1 MSEPFDG
8 LAALADLDTELVA
21 LERSRSSLPARRA
34 LATLGESLA
43 EIERARE
50 LLEPERAPLVVA
62 LEALEVEVSQLAERT
77 AQVEARLSSATGA
90 ARELEAMHV
99 EVGHLADRLSALE
112 DQELELLESLEPL
125 EQRLIELAAE
135 AAPLLAERSSL
146 EAALVGEEAALDE
159 QLLEHHAARRAAAE
173 HLEPGLLA
181 RYELAAS
188 RVGVPGA
195 ARLEHGSCT
204 GCHLALPAA
213 ELDRLRHLDAA
224 ELSSCEQC
232 DRILLRPNQLGG

>member
-62 LEALEVEVSQLAERT
+62 L
-77 AQVEARLSSATGA
+77 
-90 ARELEAMHV
+90 
-99 EVGHLADRLSALE
+99 DALE

-125 EQRLIELAAE
+125 EQRLTELAAE

-146 EAALVGEEAALDE
+146 EAALVGEDAVLDE